1 MASGEDKPDRPEGG
15 APFDM
20 GAMQEELAA
29 AMGGAPAGPGGL
41 PPELAAMMGGGGGGG
56 GLMEMA
62 QTLAKDPAFMQM
74 AQQMQAQMMGG
85 GGGAPGTAP
94 PDLAAMLGGGGPG
107 AAMPGGGADYMQA
120 MQQVMSNPAVME
132 MGQKMFEQM
141 SADPAMGQ
149 MLKTMTDPAAREG
162 LEAKIKAL
170 KEEDPSL
177 AAVINEIE
185 SGGPEAMMKYWSDP
199 EALSKL
205 GKGMEKVL
213 KDHFEG
219 DAPGAGAEDAAAAA
233 EEEEEEVIVH
243 FAWEA
248 AQLGD
253 DAALEELLAQ
263 EADKDAADEE
273 GRSGLHFACGYGEL
287 ACAKLLLQAGA
298 KVDTVDTNKNSP
310 LHYAAGY
317 GQLEAAELLVKHE
330 ADRGLK
336 NADGHTA
343 YEIAKMNNQDAI
355 MKVLE

>member
-1 MASGEDKPDRPEGG
+1 MAIAPSDDGFQQISFVNSIATSKGGTHVQHVADQVVDK
-15 APFDM
+15 
-20 GAMQEELAA
+20 L
-29 AMGGAPAGPGGL
+29 
-41 PPELAAMMGGGGGGG
+41 
-56 GLMEMA
+56 
-62 QTLAKDPAFMQM
+62 
-74 AQQMQAQMMGG
+74 
-85 GGGAPGTAP
+85 
-94 PDLAAMLGGGGPG
+94 
-107 AAMPGGGADYMQA
+107 
-120 MQQVMSNPAVME
+120 
-132 MGQKMFEQM
+132 
-141 SADPAMGQ
+141 
-149 MLKTMTDPAAREG
+149 
-162 LEAKIKAL
+162 LEFVKK
-170 KEEDPSL
+170 KH
-177 AAVINEIE
+177 
-185 SGGPEAMMKYWSDP
+185 
-199 EALSKL
+199 
-205 GKGMEKVL
+205 KGMEKVL

-219 DAPGAGAEDAAAAA
+219 DAPGAGAEAAAAA
-233 EEEEEEVIVH
+233 AEEEEEVIVH

-287 ACAKLLLQAGA
+287 ACAKILLQAGA

-355 MKVLE
+355 MKVLG

>member
-1 MASGEDKPDRPEGG
+1 MAAGEDKPDRPEGG
-15 APFDM
+15 APPFDM
-20 GAMQEELAA
+20 SAMQEELAA
-29 AMGGAPAGPGGL
+29 AMGGAPPRPGGL
-41 PPELAAMMGGGGGGG
+41 PPDLAAMMGGGGE

-62 QTLAKDPAFMQM
+62 QNLAKDPAFMQM
-74 AQQMQAQMMGG
+74 AQQMV
-85 GGGAPGTAP
+85 GGGAPGTPP

-107 AAMPGGGADYMQA
+107 GPMPGGGADYMQA

-162 LEAKIKAL
+162 LETKIKAL

-177 AAVINEIE
+177 AAVIDEIE
-185 SGGPEAMMKYWSDP
+185 SGGPQAMMKYWSDP

-219 DAPGAGAEDAAAAA
+219 AAPGVGAEVAAAAA

-287 ACAKLLLQAGA
+287 ACAKILLQAGA
-298 KVDTVDTNKNSP
+298 EVDTVDTNKNTP

-317 GQLEAAELLVKHE
+317 GQLEAAELLVEHE

-355 MKVLE
+355 MKVLG